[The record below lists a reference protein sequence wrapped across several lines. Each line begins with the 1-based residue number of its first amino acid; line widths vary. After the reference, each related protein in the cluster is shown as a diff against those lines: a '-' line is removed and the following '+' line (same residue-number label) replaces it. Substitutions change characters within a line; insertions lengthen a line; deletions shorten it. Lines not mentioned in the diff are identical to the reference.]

1 MHDVAIG
8 HDIVLALNAQLAG
21 GLGALL
27 AAELDVV
34 VIANDLG
41 LNKAALK
48 VGVDDTG
55 SLRSG
60 RTLTHRPGLD
70 LHLASRKERL
80 QAKQLVGC
88 LREHVQTGLLQAQAL
103 QVVGRILGIELGK
116 LGLDLGADGQ
126 WLDTIDGRQV
136 VVEHILVHVGHI
148 QDGLHGE
155 QEQALGS
162 GALLVGHLHRRSA
175 LALVEPGKQTL
186 GDLELGHELLVA
198 LGLLLELGQL
208 LLERTHVGQDE
219 LGHDGIGIAGRID
232 ELARAAHFTH
242 DVGILKV
249 AHDLADGVGL
259 ADVCQELVAQA
270 LALVGALHQTCDVDE
285 LDRSRHDAARVNDVG
300 ELLQAA
306 IGHINDTHVG
316 VDRGKRVVGGKA
328 GLFGKRG
335 EQRRLAHVGQAHDTD
350 GKGHDSSFWYKHF
363 KLHKYSAAAASGR
376 TRTPRRHE

>member
-8 HDIVLALNAQLAG
+8 HDIVLALNTQLAG

-34 VIANDLG
+34 VVANDLG

-48 VGVDDTG
+48 VGVDDAG
-55 SLRSG
+55 GLRGG
-60 RTLTHRPGLD
+60 RALTYRPSLD

-80 QAKQLVGC
+80 QAEQLIGR
-88 LREHVQTGLLQAQAL
+88 LREHVQAGLLQAQAL
-103 QVVGRILGIELGK
+103 QVVGRVLGIELGK
-116 LGLDLGADGQ
+116 LSLDLGADRQ
-126 WLDTIDGRQV
+126 RLDAVDGRQV
-136 VVEHILVHVGHI
+136 LVEHVLVYVGHV

-155 QEQALGS
+155 QEQALG
-162 GALLVGHLHRRSA
+162 GGTLLVGHLHGCGA
-175 LALVEPGKQTL
+175 LALVEPGKQAL
-186 GDLELGHELLVA
+186 GDLELGHELLVS

-208 LLERTHVGQDE
+208 LLERAHVGQDE
-219 LGHDGIGIAGRID
+219 LGHDGVGIAGGID
-232 ELARAAHFTH
+232 ELARAAHLTH
-242 DVGILKV
+242 NVGVLKV

-259 ADVCQELVAQA
+259 ANVGQELVAQA

-285 LDRSRHDAARVNDVG
+285 LDRCRHDATRVDDVG
-300 ELLQAA
+300 ELLQTA
-306 IGHINDTHVG
+306 IGYVDDTHVG
-316 VDRGKRVVGGKA
+316 VDRGERVVGGKA

-335 EQRRLAHVGQAHDTD
+335 EQRRLAYVGQAHDTD